1 MKGEL
6 APVDEIFCEVSIIDG
21 LSCELTFVDDS
32 AVIEGEMAPIDE
44 IDGDLSSIYE
54 MTCELSPMPVL
65 ECEVSQSIGAIYYDH
80 YGGPYNVIPKWVDQI
95 LDTKKLVMDEN
106 VLVNAIGLSVTQNP
120 SGGNT
125 VYIGG

>member
-6 APVDEIFCEVSIIDG
+6 APIDEIFCEVSVVDG
-21 LSCELTFVDDS
+21 LACELSSVENDV
-32 AVIEGEMAPIDE
+32 VIEGRIAPIDE
-44 IDGDLSSIYE
+44 VQYDLSVVDE
-54 MTCELSPMPVL
+54 MTCELSPISVL
-65 ECEVSQSIGAIYYDH
+65 ECEVSQSIDVIYYDH
-80 YGGPYNVIPKWVDQI
+80 YDGSYNIIPKWVDQV
-95 LDTKKLVMDEN
+95 LETKKLVMDEN